1 MGGGGRKADIEGRKV
16 EGTERP
22 GGVKPLFEWEEGL
35 SICIHSFQQQ
45 QRVVKLIICVEGGKN
60 IIILHNVG
68 FYENNIREIFNFS
81 VRTFSCNKPS
91 RQIKI

>member
-1 MGGGGRKADIEGRKV
+1 MAGRRGGGRKADIEGRKV

-22 GGVKPLFEWEEGL
+22 GGVKPLFECEEGL
-35 SICIHSFQQQ
+35 SICIHSFQQ

-68 FYENNIREIFNFS
+68 F
-81 VRTFSCNKPS
+81 
-91 RQIKI
+91 